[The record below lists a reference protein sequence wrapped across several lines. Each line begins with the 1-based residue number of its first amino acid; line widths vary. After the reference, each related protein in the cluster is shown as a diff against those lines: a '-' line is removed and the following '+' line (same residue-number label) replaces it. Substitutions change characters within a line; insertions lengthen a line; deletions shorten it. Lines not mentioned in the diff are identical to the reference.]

1 MIGDPLTVEELERWT
16 SFGAQ
21 WRAVYVSEQQAIV
34 DLCSCTG
41 EAMERR
47 ASADPATIAYVR
59 RNRHDP
65 GAP

>member
-1 MIGDPLTVEELERWT
+1 
-16 SFGAQ
+16 
-21 WRAVYVSEQQAIV
+21 VYVSEQQAIV

-59 RNRHDP
+59 RNRQEP
-65 GAP
+65 GAL